1 MEACLS
7 HEAALRWLLGNPNP
21 LATGRG
27 HACAEAPPSQ
37 APTVAQAREL
47 ARLTGLESLDVLVSS
62 KAATRKTALL
72 RTHLDARSLPAGSLI
87 RVGGFS
93 LCSPELVFLQ
103 MAATH
108 DLIDTIR
115 CGYALCSR
123 YRLDNG
129 ARGGAAVRKAPDAPL
144 TSRDRLERYLEAS
157 TGAKGVVRARRALRH
172 VLDNSFS
179 PMESGIAMCLS
190 MPLNLGG
197 HALGEVCLNPEL
209 KVRTGTDADGRRLYE
224 TRRPDLLVSHRA
236 GNGTQRRVA
245 IDVDATSTHAT
256 TRDLAHDA
264 ARRNELQSSLD
275 MPHLT
280 ITGRQATDY
289 VAFSRFVDLVRL
301 ALGQRRKD
309 FSRGGGERDRTR
321 LENVRRRQFEL
332 WLRCVSAASRAMGR

>member
-27 HACAEAPPSQ
+27 HACAEAPLSQ

-157 TGAKGVVRARRALRH
+157 TGAKGGRSRKEGTASRPGQL
-172 VLDNSFS
+172 VLPHGVGHRDV
-179 PMESGIAMCLS
+179 
-190 MPLNLGG
+190 PL
-197 HALGEVCLNPEL
+197 
-209 KVRTGTDADGRRLYE
+209 
-224 TRRPDLLVSHRA
+224 
-236 GNGTQRRVA
+236 
-245 IDVDATSTHAT
+245 
-256 TRDLAHDA
+256 DA
-264 ARRNELQSSLD
+264 AQPWR
-275 MPHLT
+275 PCP
-280 ITGRQATDY
+280 GRGVPQPGA
-289 VAFSRFVDLVRL
+289 
-301 ALGQRRKD
+301 
-309 FSRGGGERDRTR
+309 
-321 LENVRRRQFEL
+321 
-332 WLRCVSAASRAMGR
+332 